1 MLSHSITFVKWFLK
15 VCRVLSVR
23 TDSLVE
29 ALSRSNWEVGG
40 FPGGE
45 AAGDFGYAVE
55 AGALEEA
62 GGDGGAVAA
71 GAVDEDFAAA
81 WDRVGAFSTR

>member
-1 MLSHSITFVKWFLK
+1 M
-15 VCRVLSVR
+15 SVR
-23 TDSLVE
+23 TDTFDLGG
-29 ALSRSNWEVGG
+29 ADGEVGG

-45 AAGDFGYAVE
+45 AAGDFGDVGE

-71 GAVDEDFAAA
+71 GAVDQDLAVARKADGFF
-81 WDRVGAFSTR
+81 G